1 MREYIFRFLSTES
14 LTECII
20 ELSYRK
26 TGGDMKKDLLS
37 ITDLS
42 KNEMLELFDIASKLK
57 KNVKNGIEHHYLKG
71 KALAMI
77 YEKPSLRTRVTF
89 EIGIYQLGGYGIYLA
104 PSDIKLGKRESV
116 ADVARNLS
124 RWVDGIMARTF
135 SHNTI
140 VELAENASIPV
151 INGLSDYEH
160 PCQILADY
168 LTILEHKNR
177 VDGLKLAFIGDGNNV
192 ANSLLY
198 ASAILGSDFSIAS
211 PVGYEINPSIFN
223 KAKEIADRTGVKL
236 LQTNS
241 PEEAVQDADIIYA
254 DVWTSM
260 GEEAEREE
268 RIKRFKKYQVNNKL
282 LEYARKDVIV
292 MHCLPAHRGEE
303 ITSDVLDGPHSVVL
317 DESENRLHIQK
328 AILVKLMGSVL

>member
-1 MREYIFRFLSTES
+1 
-14 LTECII
+14 
-20 ELSYRK
+20 
-26 TGGDMKKDLLS
+26 MKKDLLS
-37 ITDLS
+37 ILDLS
-42 KNEMLELFDIASKLK
+42 KDEMLELFDIARKIKEDL
-57 KNVKNGIEHHYLKG
+57 KNGIEHTELKG
-71 KALAMI
+71 KSLAMI

-89 EIGIYQLGGYGIYLA
+89 EIGMYQLGGYGIYLA

-135 SHNTI
+135 SHRTV
-140 VELAENASIPV
+140 VELAENANIPV

-168 LTILEHKNR
+168 LTIMEHKNR

-211 PVGYEINPSIFN
+211 PFGYEIKPEILNR
-223 KAKEIADRTGVKL
+223 AKEITDKTGVSI
-236 LQTNS
+236 LQTNA
-241 PEEAVQDADIIYA
+241 PQEAVKDADIIYT
-254 DVWTSM
+254 DVWVSM
-260 GEEAEREE
+260 GEEGEKEE
-268 RIKRFKKYQVNNKL
+268 RLSRFKGFQVNTKL
-282 LEYARKDVIV
+282 LEYAKRDVVV

-303 ITSDVLDGPHSVVL
+303 ITSEVLDGPHSVVL
-317 DESENRLHIQK
+317 DEAENRLHIQK
-328 AILVKLMGSVL
+328 AILVKLMG